1 MLAGKRAGRVGD
13 QILKEVADL
22 LMRKVKDPRVRS
34 VTLTGIDLSSDLKIA
49 KLYYSLIGGREEI
62 QEAQNGLTS
71 AKGFIKHEVG
81 SRLDLKYLPEIV
93 FKYDP
98 SLEQGDHMEKIFEK
112 IRKEESLA
120 HPQEKKNLNDE

>member
-1 MLAGKRAGRVGD
+1 
-13 QILKEVADL
+13 
-22 LMRKVKDPRVRS
+22 MRKVKDPRVRS